1 MNPRDINLSH
11 PSWLPGS
18 ISKKTVSGLKAAV
31 SSDNAVVTYTLLD
44 ILKRGGNA
52 IDAGIAG
59 CLLQGVLEPYMTNHA
74 GTVTAL
80 YYDAKSQQIYQLD
93 STSTYPTG
101 LPLHRP
107 MPPRSASAGWAS
119 TPMAS
124 SIPGFA
130 PGIKALHEKFGSMGW
145 PELTEEAIWWADHG
159 NHVSE
164 YEREATM
171 DMHALFTYYPETRV
185 YFKPNGRLVQIGERF
200 PKPGLGDTLRGI
212 AKEGPDYMIKG
223 AWAEAYVNKANEL
236 GWKITLEHMSE
247 TPPRWVQPYRFCFR
261 DYELCCLALPQQ
273 QGQQQALILGVLQ
286 HLKIDQYE
294 PYSAEHLYYM
304 AHALRIGNFH
314 TGYMQ
319 DTLIA
324 NPDYDLFR
332 DPTYHAYLARL
343 IESNKPKVDLSEH
356 MKLSSKPGA
365 RGSIPGATF
374 ASDDRPKASCGSCE
388 ISIVDEQGN
397 WLQIMN
403 TIQGS
408 GIPGVVVGGV
418 PMGGSSAGT
427 NGFEGMQV
435 KLVQG
440 ARTRLI
446 MGHTMIL
453 KGQKPILMTG
463 SPGNPSFSQAQ
474 MLTNLLFY
482 KMDPF
487 TAGFMPRMYGF
498 MGDTTILME
507 DRVAPSVVENLRKM
521 GSDLLVTEPWDS
533 HTGSFQTCFLDE
545 NGCLATTVDPRRC
558 GVADGL
564 PID

>member
-1 MNPRDINLSH
+1 MNPREINLSERC
-11 PSWLPGS
+11 WLPGS
-18 ISKKTVSGLKAAV
+18 SSKKTVEGLKAAV
-31 SSDNAVVTYTLLD
+31 SSDNAVVTYTLLN
-44 ILKRGGNA
+44 ILERGGNA

-80 YYDAKSQQIYQLD
+80 YYDAESKAVYQLD
-93 STSTYPTG
+93 STSTYPSG

-130 PGIKALHEKFGSMGW
+130 PGIKALHERFGSLSW
-145 PELTEEAIWWADHG
+145 PELTEEAIWWADNG

-171 DMHALFTYYPETRV
+171 DMHALFTYYPETRA

-212 AKEGPDYMIKG
+212 ANEGPDYMITG
-223 AWAEAYVNKANEL
+223 AWAEAYVKKANEM
-236 GWKITLEHMSE
+236 GWKITLDHMRE
-247 TPPRWVQPYRFCFR
+247 NPPRWVEPYRFKVKE
-261 DYELCCLALPQQ
+261 YELCCLALPQQ
-273 QGQQQALILGVLQ
+273 QGQQQALILGILEQ
-286 HLKIDQYE
+286 LKIDQYE

-304 AHALRIGNFH
+304 AHALRMGNFH

-319 DTLIA
+319 DTVIA

-332 DPTYHAYLARL
+332 DKNYHAYLARL

-356 MKLSSKPGA
+356 MKLSIKPSP
-365 RGSIPGATF
+365 RGSLPSAAF
-374 ASDDRPKASCGSCE
+374 SSDERPKASCGSCE
-388 ISIVDEQGN
+388 ISIVDQNGN

-435 KLVQG
+435 KLVPG

-446 MGHTMIL
+446 MGHTIIM
-453 KGQKPILMTG
+453 KDQTPILMTG

-498 MGDTTILME
+498 MGDTTILIE
-507 DRVAPSVVENLRKM
+507 DRIQPEVIADLRKL

-533 HTGSFQTCFLDE
+533 HTGSFQTCFRNEL
-545 NGCLATTVDPRRC
+545 GILGTTVDPRRC
-558 GVADGL
+558 GVADGIKL
-564 PID
+564 